1 MIRLRAAAG
10 ARGGRARARAAPP
23 SAEALRP
30 HELNTTFYPREEDT
44 QADQKVWY
52 LIDAEGLTLGR
63 MATLAADFIRGKHLP
78 WFSPSM
84 DMGGYVVVVNAEK
97 VQVTGKKADQK
108 MYYRHSGRPG
118 GQKSETFQQLQAR
131 IPERIVEKAVWGM
144 IPKKRLGRRQIH
156 HLKVYTGSEHPHE
169 AQQPVDITHLV
180 GKKFSECDMSKILE
194 ANGLPQ

>member
-1 MIRLRAAAG
+1 MGYI
-10 ARGGRARARAAPP
+10 
-23 SAEALRP
+23 
-30 HELNTTFYPREEDT
+30 
-44 QADQKVWY
+44 
-52 LIDAEGLTLGR
+52 IDAEGQTLGR

-84 DMGGYVVVVNAEK
+84 DMGGYVVVINAEK

-118 GQKSETFQQLQAR
+118 VRSRRTSRRSRRASPNASWRRRCG
-131 IPERIVEKAVWGM
+131 G

-156 HLKVYTGSEHPHE
+156 HLKVYAGSEHPHS

-180 GKKFSECDMSKILE
+180 GKKFSDCDLSQVLE